1 MVCPVSSGQTPDNIL
16 RKYHTKKRIEFAGE
30 VIDGAA
36 KFIYDLSHQVNKRS
50 VAFAF
55 VAGSVCTL
63 ICLYFCGFYISAVI
77 EVVAFIIY
85 IHRCWSKPSQ
95 QDENQTKSKKD
106 NTVQK
111 YKQQKIAEFTVDI
124 FRSEM
129 DDESFTKL
137 QNLIEKEAIQ
147 TYIDWNSVDVKNL
160 GNAIQVRAF
169 QHIELT
175 EIDLQFLKNIQRA
188 VRSNSGFHY
197 TRDIEGKECNEWWR
211 SSLLFSK
218 KRHHPR

>member
-1 MVCPVSSGQTPDNIL
+1 MVCLVSSGQTPDNIL
-16 RKYHTKKRIEFAGE
+16 RKYRTKKGVEFAGA

-36 KFIYDLSHQVNKRS
+36 KFIYDLSHKVYERS

-77 EVVAFIIY
+77 EMVAFIIFIY
-85 IHRCWSKPSQ
+85 RSWSKPSQ
-95 QDENQTKSKKD
+95 QGENQTKSEKD
-106 NTVQK
+106 KSVKK

-129 DDESFTKL
+129 DEENFTKL
-137 QNLIEKEAIQ
+137 KNLIEKEAIQ
-147 TYIDWNSVDVKNL
+147 TYIDWNSVEVKNL

-169 QHIELT
+169 QHVELT

-188 VRSNSGFHY
+188 VRSNSGFHD
-197 TRDIEGKECNEWWR
+197 TRDIEGIECNEWWR
-211 SSLLFSK
+211 SALLFG